1 MFAQFLLMNKKH
13 LKFYFITMLPL
24 LLGILLLLYNGRSLS
39 VVVPLPTAVTEG
51 PGFGEV
57 FKHPL
62 PILLMQMLVILCTAK
77 LVGFCFTKIGQQS
90 VIGEIAAGIFLGPSL
105 LGWLLPGFFAFIF
118 PAGSLGNLQ
127 MLSQIGLILFMFII
141 GMELNLD
148 LLKKKASEALVVSH
162 MSILFPYLLGVLLAY
177 YLYGPFAP
185 ANISFPVY
193 ALFIGIS
200 MSITAFP
207 VLAKILKERGMTKS
221 AVGSMAIICAAIDDV
236 TAWCLLAVVISVAKA
251 GNMTSAV
258 FTIATTLVYVLF
270 MLFAVRPL
278 LRKASEKFYGDN
290 TAAPVF
296 ISAIFILIIVSAFI
310 AELIGVH
317 ALFGAFLAGV
327 IMPSDFSLRRFFSE
341 RAEDL
346 STMLLLPLFF
356 AFTGLRTQIGL
367 LNTPYLWLVCLA
379 IIIVAVAGK
388 LFGSA
393 LSAKMVGY
401 SWKDSLS
408 IGALMNTR
416 GLMELVVLNIGYDL
430 GILSPEIFT
439 MMVFMALATTCM
451 TAPVLNL
458 IEHYFPKEPK
468 SSFLQGTTG
477 NSI

>member
-1 MFAQFLLMNKKH
+1 MKKDH
-13 LKFYFITMLPL
+13 LKLYFLTMLPL
-24 LLGILLLLYNGRSLS
+24 FLGIVFLLYSGPSNVSSATLQ
-39 VVVPLPTAVTEG
+39 TEG
-51 PGFGEV
+51 VKHSAGFLEI
-57 FKHPL
+57 FKHPIVL
-62 PILLMQMLVILCTAK
+62 VLMQMLVVLSVAK
-77 LVGFCFTKIGQQS
+77 FVGYLFTKIGQQS

-105 LGWLLPGFFAFIF
+105 LGWVAPDAFSFIF

-141 GMELNLD
+141 GLELNVD

-162 MSILFPYLLGVLLAY
+162 MSILFPYLLGVLLAH
-177 YLYGPFAP
+177 YLYKNFAP
-185 ANISFPVY
+185 AHISFTAY

-207 VLAKILKERGMTKS
+207 VLAKILKERKMTS
-221 AVGSMAIICAAIDDV
+221 SPVGGMAIICAAIDDV
-236 TAWCLLAVVISVAKA
+236 TAWCLLAVVISIAKA
-251 GNMTSAV
+251 GNITGAII
-258 FTIATTLVYVLF
+258 TIITTLVYVLI

-278 LRKASEKFYGDN
+278 LRVMAARFYDN
-290 TAAPVF
+290 NKAAPVF
-296 ISAIFILIIVSAFI
+296 ISTIFILIIVSAFV
-310 AELIGVH
+310 AELIGIH

-327 IMPSDFSLRRFFSE
+327 IMPSDFSLRKFFSE
-341 RAEDL
+341 KVEDL
-346 STMLLLPLFF
+346 STSLLLPLFF

-367 LNTPYLWLVCLA
+367 LNTPYLWMVCLA
-379 IIIVAVAGK
+379 IIIVAVVGK

-439 MMVFMALATTCM
+439 IMVFMALATTCM

-458 IEHYFPKEPK
+458 IERAFPKEQK
-468 SSFLQGTTG
+468 EEDLIQQEKA
-477 NSI
+477 